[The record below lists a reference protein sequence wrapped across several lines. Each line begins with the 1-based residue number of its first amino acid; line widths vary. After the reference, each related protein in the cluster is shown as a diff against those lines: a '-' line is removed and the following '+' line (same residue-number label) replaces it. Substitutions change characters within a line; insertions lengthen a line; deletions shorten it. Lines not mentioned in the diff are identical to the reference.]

1 MTNILTA
8 AEAANVLRCLT
19 TDALMLQL
27 LPQVDDYIKT
37 GTGRDWTADS
47 SIDPMAKAAA
57 QMLVTMWHE
66 NPSMTGNAGAL
77 QGGLSACL
85 TQLEAKALL
94 LESSA
99 VPDTALAL
107 TVSLPKD
114 GDTDIAITANLVL
127 IFSHAMDSTATSA
140 VTLEDAAGSTVTVVN
155 SLDVTKK
162 ILTVNPSASLTADA
176 DYTLVI
182 TAAADIYGRTLTD
195 EIGFTTA

>member
-37 GTGRDWTADS
+37 ATGRDWTADS
-47 SIDPMAKAAA
+47 AIDVTAKAAA
-57 QMLVTMWHE
+57 QILVTMWHE
-66 NPSMTGNAGAL
+66 NPAMTGSAGAL
-77 QGGLSACL
+77 PAGLSACL
-85 TQLEAKALL
+85 VQLEAKAII
-94 LESSA
+94 LESSG
-99 VPDTALAL
+99 VPEGDLKITAS
-107 TVSLPKD
+107 VPKD
-114 GDTDIAITANLVL
+114 GDEDIAITANLAL

-140 VTLEDAAGSTVTVVN
+140 VTLKDAAGSLVTVVN

-162 ILTVNPSASLTADA
+162 ILIVNPSTSLTVDTA
-176 DYTLVI
+176 YTLVI
-182 TAAADIYGRTLTD
+182 TAAADIYGRTITA

>member
-37 GTGRDWTADS
+37 ATGRDWTADTT
-47 SIDPMAKAAA
+47 IEPKAKAAA
-57 QMLVTMWHE
+57 QMLLTMWHE

-85 TQLEAKALL
+85 TQLEAQALE
-94 LESSA
+94 LESSG
-99 VPDTALAL
+99 VPDAAL
-107 TVSLPKD
+107 TIVTSLPKD
-114 GDTDIAITANLVL
+114 GDMDIAITANLVL
-127 IFSHAMDSTATSA
+127 IFSHAMDSSATSA
-140 VTLEDAAGSTVTVVN
+140 AVLKDAAGNTVTTVK

-162 ILTVNPSASLTADA
+162 ILTVNPTGSLTADA
-176 DYTLVI
+176 AYTLVI
-182 TAAADIYGRTLTD
+182 TAAADSYGRTITD

>member
-37 GTGRDWTADS
+37 ATGRDWTADS
-47 SIDPMAKAAA
+47 SIYPKAKAAA
-57 QMLVTMWHE
+57 QMLLAMWHE

-85 TQLEAKALL
+85 TQLEAQALE
-94 LESSA
+94 LESSG
-99 VPDTALAL
+99 VPDAAL
-107 TVSLPKD
+107 TITARLPKD
-114 GDTDIAITANLVL
+114 GDTDIAITANLTL
-127 IFSHAMDSTATSA
+127 IFSHAMDSSATSA
-140 VTLEDAAGSTVTVVN
+140 VVLKNAAGSTVTTVN
-155 SLDVTKK
+155 ILDVTKK
-162 ILTVNPSASLTADA
+162 ILTVNPTGSLTSDA
-176 DYTLVI
+176 AYTLVI
-182 TAAADIYGRTLTD
+182 TAAADNYGRTITD

>member
-27 LPQVDDYIKT
+27 LPQVDDYIKMA
-37 GTGRDWTADS
+37 TGRDWTADTT
-47 SIDPMAKAAA
+47 IYPKAKAAA
-57 QMLVTMWHE
+57 QMLLTMWHE

-85 TQLEAKALL
+85 TQLEAQALE
-94 LESSA
+94 LESSG
-99 VPDTALAL
+99 VPDSAL
-107 TVSLPKD
+107 TITASLPKN
-114 GDTDIAITANLVL
+114 GDTDIAITANLML
-127 IFSHAMDSTATSA
+127 IFSHAMDSSATSA
-140 VTLEDAAGSTVTVVN
+140 VTLKDAAGSTVTVVN

-162 ILTVNPSASLTADA
+162 ILTVNPTGSLTADA
-176 DYTLVI
+176 SYTLVI
-182 TAAADIYGRTLTD
+182 TAAADSYGRTITD